1 MNRTNLIILWLFF
14 LIIDVKLYQFIEL
27 NLIME
32 FILTIIV
39 IGLAIAGMSIGIVF
53 NNTPLQGSCGGV
65 AENCIC
71 LDGGNCDDP
80 SQKPESI
87 MIK

>member
-1 MNRTNLIILWLFF
+1 MNIRNLIILWLFF

-53 NNTPLQGSCGGV
+53 NNKPLQGSCGGV

-80 SQKPESI
+80 SLKPESI

>member
-1 MNRTNLIILWLFF
+1 MNKTNLITIRLFF
-14 LIIDVKLYQFIEL
+14 LIIDIKLYQIIEL

-32 FILTIIV
+32 YILTIIV

-53 NNTPLQGSCGGV
+53 NNKPLQGSCGGV
-65 AENCIC
+65 VENCIC

-80 SQKPESI
+80 SQKPKSI
-87 MIK
+87 

>member
-1 MNRTNLIILWLFF
+1 MCIR
-14 LIIDVKLYQFIEL
+14 DR
-27 NLIME
+27 
-32 FILTIIV
+32 
-39 IGLAIAGMSIGIVF
+39 AIAGMSIGIVF
-53 NNTPLQGSCGGV
+53 NNKPLQGSCGGV

>member
-1 MNRTNLIILWLFF
+1 MF
-14 LIIDVKLYQFIEL
+14 LIIDIKLYQFIEL

-53 NNTPLQGSCGGV
+53 NNKPLQGSCGGV

-71 LDGGNCDDP
+71 LDGGNCDAP

>member
-1 MNRTNLIILWLFF
+1 MSNKALKTIPIMPIIC
-14 LIIDVKLYQFIEL
+14 IIKLYQFIKL

-53 NNTPLQGSCGGV
+53 NNKPLQGSCGGV
-65 AENCIC
+65 VENCVC

-80 SQKPESI
+80 SQKPKSI
-87 MIK
+87 

>member
-53 NNTPLQGSCGGV
+53 NTSLLFIPKELTPEIWIDLPKSF
-65 AENCIC
+65 
-71 LDGGNCDDP
+71 
-80 SQKPESI
+80 
-87 MIK
+87 IK

>member
-53 NNTPLQGSCGGV
+53 NNKPLQGSCGGV

-80 SQKPESI
+80 SQEPESI